1 MQGTVAIRAH
11 YRLERPG
18 TTLPH
23 VDGDDVSQRDYVYFE
38 DMVPGRVL
46 RSGSLPA
53 LTREAILAFARE
65 YDPQPQHMG
74 EDSAAA
80 SHLGVFCASG
90 WHTGSLTMRLI
101 AETMPI
107 DGGAMGAGIEVRW
120 PRPVVPGDVLRVE
133 IEVEEARPSK
143 SRPDK
148 GVVRFRTT
156 TFNQR
161 DEPVQHCTHTALFPR
176 RG

>member
-1 MQGTVAIRAH
+1 MTPPQ
-11 YRLERPG
+11 
-18 TTLPH
+18 
-23 VDGDDVSQRDYVYFE
+23 VDEDAVSQRDYVYFE

-46 RSGSLPA
+46 RSANLPA
-53 LTREAILAFARE
+53 LTREAIVAFARE
-65 YDPQPQHMG
+65 YDPQPQHLG
-74 EDSAAA
+74 EASAAG
-80 SHLGVFCASG
+80 SNLGVFCASG
-90 WHTGSLTMRLI
+90 WHTGSLTMRLV
-101 AETMPI
+101 AETIPAK
-107 DGGAMGAGIEVRW
+107 GGSMGAGIEASW

-133 IEVEEARPSK
+133 IEVMEARLSK

-161 DEPVQHCTHTALFPR
+161 DEPVQHCTHTVLFPR

>member
-1 MQGTVAIRAH
+1 MGQFARH
-11 YRLERPG
+11 YRVECPG
-18 TTLPH
+18 ATLPR
-23 VDGDDVSQRDYVYFE
+23 VNEVEVNERDYVWFE

-46 RSGSLPA
+46 RSASLPK
-53 LTREAILAFARE
+53 LTRQAIVAFARE

-74 EDSAAA
+74 EASAAT
-80 SHLGVFCASG
+80 SNLGVFCASG

-101 AETMPI
+101 ADTMPI
-107 DGGAMGAGIEVRW
+107 KGGGMGAGIEVNW
-120 PRPVVPGDVLRVE
+120 PRPVVPGDALRVE
-133 IEVEEARPSK
+133 IEVLAARVSR

-148 GVVRFRTT
+148 GVVTFRTT

>member
-1 MQGTVAIRAH
+1 MTPQPQRGAA
-11 YRLERPG
+11 
-18 TTLPH
+18 
-23 VDGDDVSQRDYVYFE
+23 VSQRDYVYFE

-46 RSGSLPA
+46 HSASLPP
-53 LTREAILAFARE
+53 LTREAIIDFARQ

-74 EDSAAA
+74 EASAAG
-80 SHLGVFCASG
+80 SNLGVFCASG

-101 AETMPI
+101 AETTPI
-107 DGGAMGAGIEVRW
+107 KGGGMGAGIEIRW
-120 PRPVVPGDVLRVE
+120 PRPTVVGDALRVE
-133 IEVEEARPSK
+133 IEVLEARPSK

-148 GVVRFRTT
+148 GVVTFRTT

>member
-1 MQGTVAIRAH
+1 M
-11 YRLERPG
+11 
-18 TTLPH
+18 
-23 VDGDDVSQRDYVYFE
+23 SQRAYVYFE

-46 RSGSLPA
+46 RSAPLPP
-53 LTREAILAFARE
+53 LTRDAILAFARE
-65 YDPQPQHMG
+65 FDPQPQHLG
-74 EDSAAA
+74 EASAAD
-80 SHLGVFCASG
+80 SNLGVFCASG
-90 WHTGSLTMRLI
+90 WHTGSLTMRAI

-107 DGGAMGAGIEVRW
+107 KGGGMGAGIEIRW
-120 PRPVVPGDVLRVE
+120 PRPVVVGDVLHVE
-133 IEVEEARPSK
+133 IEVMQARPSN

-148 GVVRFRTT
+148 GVVIFRTT

>member
-1 MQGTVAIRAH
+1 M
-11 YRLERPG
+11 
-18 TTLPH
+18 LPN
-23 VDGDDVSQRDYVYFE
+23 VDGGEVSEREYVYFE

-46 RSGSLPA
+46 RSGSLPP

-74 EDSAAA
+74 EASAAA
-80 SHLGVFCASG
+80 SNLGVFCASG

-101 AETMPI
+101 AQTMPI
-107 DGGAMGAGIEVRW
+107 EGGAMGAGVEVSW
-120 PRPVVPGDVLRVE
+120 PRPVVPGDALRVE
-133 IEVEEARPSK
+133 IEAVEARPSK

>member
-1 MQGTVAIRAH
+1 MTPPQ
-11 YRLERPG
+11 
-18 TTLPH
+18 
-23 VDGDDVSQRDYVYFE
+23 VDEDAVSQRDYVYFE

-46 RSGSLPA
+46 RSANLPA
-53 LTREAILAFARE
+53 LTREAIVAFARE
-65 YDPQPQHMG
+65 YDPQPQHLG
-74 EDSAAA
+74 EASAAG
-80 SHLGVFCASG
+80 SNLGVFCASG
-90 WHTGSLTMRLI
+90 WHTGSLTMRLV
-101 AETMPI
+101 AETIPAK
-107 DGGAMGAGIEVRW
+107 GGGMGAGIEANW

-133 IEVEEARPSK
+133 IEVMEARLSK

-161 DEPVQHCTHTALFPR
+161 DEPVQHCTHTVLFPR

>member
-1 MQGTVAIRAH
+1 MNEDA
-11 YRLERPG
+11 
-18 TTLPH
+18 
-23 VDGDDVSQRDYVYFE
+23 VSQRDYVYFE

-46 RSGSLPA
+46 RSASLPP
-53 LTREAILAFARE
+53 LTREAIVAFARE
-65 YDPQPQHMG
+65 YDPQPQHLG
-74 EDSAAA
+74 EASAAE
-80 SHLGVFCASG
+80 SNLGVFCASG

-101 AETMPI
+101 AETTPI
-107 DGGAMGAGIEVRW
+107 KGGGMGAGIEVSW

-133 IEVEEARPSK
+133 IEVMEARPSK

-176 RG
+176 RSAVAP